1 MATDVN
7 NNDHGGLYFIVGAL
21 VVVAVIAGVYFIQND
36 QVDNPNTPSVIERTE
51 RTIERTT
58 TDDNDANSSSLEM
71 RIDEDGAS
79 ATTTRND

>member
-21 VVVAVIAGVYFIQND
+21 AVVAVIAGVYFIQND
-36 QVDNPNTPSVIERTE
+36 TANNGAPSVIERTE

-58 TDDNDANSSSLEM
+58 TDDNNNSSSLEM

-79 ATTTRND
+79 ATTRNND

>member
-1 MATDVN
+1 MAIDVN

-36 QVDNPNTPSVIERTE
+36 QVDNPNIPSVIERTE

-58 TDDNDANSSSLEM
+58 TDDNNDSTSLEM
-71 RIDEDGAS
+71 RVDEDGAS

>member
-7 NNDHGGLYFIVGAL
+7 NDHSGLYFIVGAL
-21 VVVAVIAGVYFIQND
+21 VVVAVVAGVWFIQND
-36 QVDNPNTPSVIERTE
+36 QIDNPNMPSVIERTE

-58 TDDNDANSSSLEM
+58 TDDNNNDSSSLEM

>member
-7 NNDHGGLYFIVGAL
+7 NNDHSGLYFIVGAL
-21 VVVAVIAGVYFIQND
+21 VVVAVVAGVWFIQND
-36 QVDNPNTPSVIERTE
+36 AANTGAPSVIERTE

-58 TDDNDANSSSLEM
+58 TGDNDAGSGSLEM

-79 ATTTRND
+79 ATTRSND

>member
-1 MATDVN
+1 MAIDVN
-7 NNDHGGLYFIVGAL
+7 NDHSGLYFIVGAL
-21 VVVAVIAGVYFIQND
+21 VVVAIVAGVWFVQNE
-36 QVDNPNTPSVIERTE
+36 QIDNPNTPSVIERTE

-58 TDDNDANSSSLEM
+58 TDDNNDSSSLEM

>member
-1 MATDVN
+1 MAIDVN

-36 QVDNPNTPSVIERTE
+36 QVDNPNMPSIIERTK

-58 TDDNDANSSSLEM
+58 TDDNNDSTSLEM
-71 RIDEDGAS
+71 RVDEDGAS

>member
-1 MATDVN
+1 MATDV

-21 VVVAVIAGVYFIQND
+21 VVVALIAGVWFIQND
-36 QVDNPNTPSVIERTE
+36 ETGNPNTPSVIERTE

-58 TDDNDANSSSLEM
+58 TDDNTNDSSSLEM